1 MTFYLNY
8 SKQFDVLIVTLNN
21 NHDVTN
27 TKADGDVTV
36 LYHNDEIVGFNLFH
50 PGLTKSGWLSFDDEA
65 VAVATKKVAKYM
77 PLTQGPQFVVA
88 EITECT
94 DIAGTHLHQCAVNVG
109 TKILQIVCGAEN
121 ARVGLKTVCAVEGA
135 FLPNGMLITAGK
147 LKGIDSFGM
156 LCSGRELN
164 LTQFGAKGII
174 ELDAHYPVGA
184 NFFEVLK

>member
-27 TKADGDVTV
+27 TKTDGDVTV
-36 LYHNDEIVGFNLFH
+36 LYHNDEIIGFNIF
-50 PGLTKSGWLSFDDEA
+50 GLGLSQSGWLSFDAQVIALAAEK
-65 VAVATKKVAKYM
+65 VKKYL

-88 EITECT
+88 EIVACR
-94 DIAGTHLHQCAVNVG
+94 DIEGTHLHECAVNIG
-109 TKILQIVCGAEN
+109 TKTLQIVCGAEN

-135 FLPNGMLITAGK
+135 FLPNGMVIGAGK

-174 ELDAHYPVGA
+174 ELDDSYQIGA